1 LLAVLTS
8 EPWLTR
14 GRNWIFAG
22 VCDVIRRNFPATF
35 DSNVMQDNSE
45 KYSSLDFHLSA
56 TMHMS
61 KRDPMTALAVCIEG
75 LEHYPE
81 DAKLLCMAARCCVAQ
96 RYLDEARLYINKARS
111 LHLADATVHESH
123 ADLLMLEGM
132 PGEAVKFYRQAQSL
146 QADNDGIQKKIDH
159 ARVTMNR
166 MRPVEGERGV
176 KVVFPEEMARAG
188 RLERD
193 DEGAQAE
200 TIYRNILRRYPEH
213 VEAMRRLAAIAT
225 KHRKYKD
232 AEVLLQ
238 QAVKV
243 APDYARARLDL
254 SVAQLDQ
261 NKLEEA
267 IATAQQLV
275 ELAPGAVENYLA
287 LGNALARADRAAEA
301 AETYQKAL
309 DISPQNPGA
318 FSGLGQQLKTVGRQ
332 ADAIDIYRRSIESN
346 PRNAESYWSLGNM
359 RAYRFTDDDIEAME
373 SLLQAED
380 LDDLASAQVCNALG
394 FAFEGRKNFDQAFSY
409 FQQGNEKH
417 RASET
422 YDPVET
428 EVATDRQ
435 IKVFTEDFVQNSE
448 GNGASD
454 ASPIFI
460 VGLPRSGST
469 LIEQILASHS
479 QVEGTHELSDLG
491 MAVRGLP
498 RQGKGQRFPENLPG
512 LKPHLWS
519 SLGEGYVQR
528 TQQYREG
535 APRFI
540 DKNPN
545 NFNYIG
551 LIHLILPNARIINA
565 RRHPMDSCLGSYK
578 QLFAQGQPFTYDLT
592 EIGEYYLQYQRLMDH
607 WHDLM
612 PGVVLDVQYEDVV
625 GDLEGQVRRILD
637 YCDLP
642 FEQACLDFHQ
652 TERAVKTASS
662 EQVRQPIYSSSL
674 NLWENYRPHLSEL
687 IEVLEPLLAAQAPG
701 KDEIPAL

>member
-1 LLAVLTS
+1 M
-8 EPWLTR
+8 E
-14 GRNWIFAG
+14 
-22 VCDVIRRNFPATF
+22 
-35 DSNVMQDNSE
+35 SNNE
-45 KYSSLDFHLSA
+45 KFSCLDYQLSA

-75 LEHYPE
+75 LEHYPQ
-81 DAKLLCMAARCCVAQ
+81 DAKLLCMAAKCCVSQ

-111 LHLADATVHESH
+111 LHLADATVHETH
-123 ADLLMLEGM
+123 ADLLILEGM
-132 PGEAVKFYRQAQSL
+132 PGEAVKSYRQAQRL
-146 QADNDGIQKKIDH
+146 QPDNDGIQKKIDH
-159 ARVTMNR
+159 ARVKMNR
-166 MRPVEGERGV
+166 MRPVDGERGA
-176 KVVFPEEMARAG
+176 KLVFPEEMSRAG

-193 DEGAQAE
+193 GEEAQAE
-200 TIYRNILRRYPEH
+200 DIYRSILRRYPEH
-213 VEAMRRLAAIAT
+213 VEAMRRLAKIAT

-232 AEVLLQ
+232 AEVFLK

-243 APDYARARLDL
+243 APGYARAWLDL

-267 IATAQQLV
+267 IASARQLG
-275 ELAPGAVENYLA
+275 ELAPDAPESHLA
-287 LGNALARADRAAEA
+287 LGNALARADRTAQAAEA
-301 AETYQKAL
+301 YQRAL
-309 DISPQNPGA
+309 DISPDHAGA

-332 ADAIDIYRRSIESN
+332 AEAIEVYRRSIESD
-346 PRNAESYWSLGNM
+346 PKNAESYWSLANM
-359 RAYRFTDDDIEAME
+359 RAYRFTDDDIKAME
-373 SLLQAED
+373 SLLQDQELND
-380 LDDLASAQVCNALG
+380 QSRVQLCNALG

-409 FQQGNEKH
+409 FQRGNETH
-417 RASET
+417 RASEI

-435 IKVFTEDFVQNSE
+435 IEVFTREFLKNYE
-448 GNGASD
+448 GHGAPD
-454 ASPIFI
+454 PSPIFI

-498 RQGKGQRFPENLPG
+498 KKGKKLRFPENLPG

-519 SLGEGYVQR
+519 GLGEAYVQR
-528 TQQYREG
+528 TLKYRQG

-551 LIHLILPNARIINA
+551 LLHLILPNAKIINA
-565 RRHPMDSCLGSYK
+565 RRHPLDSCLGSYK

-612 PGVVLDVQYEDVV
+612 PGVVLDVHYEDVV

-637 YCDLP
+637 YCELP

-652 TERAVKTASS
+652 TDRAVKTASS
-662 EQVRQPIYSSSL
+662 EQVRQPIYTSSL
-674 NLWENYRPHLSEL
+674 NLWEYYQSHLSEL
-687 IEVLEPLLAAQAPG
+687 IEVLEPLLAGRSAG
-701 KDEIPAL
+701 K